1 MPISK
6 CEEFCGCCIHR
17 PVCKNIDIFAG
28 FCEKAENLEK
38 EFPES
43 ISLKVSCKNFYN
55 QQSASSF
62 FRDH

>member
-17 PVCKNIDIFAG
+17 NVCKNIDIFAG
-28 FCEKAENLEK
+28 FCAKAENLEK
-38 EFPES
+38 EFPEN
-43 ISLKVSCKNFYN
+43 ISLKIRCNDFRNCGSYN
-55 QQSASSF
+55 AV